1 MTSLPVPPNPQT
13 VSGALFRVNSLGSA
27 SEKLFSR
34 LYRGIRTR
42 NTASAPPP
50 VPTPAPASDE
60 ELRRLQG
67 VLAALDDGIV
77 MQDNE
82 GRVVLINTAA
92 RELLGS
98 IKTFWQSELGMLFA
112 SYRAVAATEAG
123 ISPLSEPTRVQVNNR
138 IIGARLGAVADEDG
152 VRLGTIIVLRDI
164 TKDALS
170 ERLKDRFVTAIT
182 HELRTPMTVIK
193 GISEVLIAQAENGT
207 NSSSKLLQTLSRNVD
222 VLDRMIVELL
232 DISELNDENFTVE
245 RAPINLEELIW
256 NVVRGMRHDVTR
268 AGLDVTVMIRDT
280 GALRIAGDDRRLRW
294 AMGHLLQNATRY
306 TESGGHI
313 VVTAF
318 IGTDRRSSRYGMVQ
332 VADTGVG
339 IGERDLPHIFE
350 RFYRG
355 EARTPSGK
363 LIDPR
368 GLGQGLFIAQKI
380 TEAHGG
386 YVSVSS
392 QPGQGSVFTMALP
405 TL

>member
-1 MTSLPVPPNPQT
+1 MTSLPIPPNPQT

-27 SEKLFSR
+27 SEKLFTR

-42 NTASAPPP
+42 NTAAA
-50 VPTPAPASDE
+50 PTPPDPASDE
-60 ELRRLQG
+60 EVKRLQA

-82 GRVVLINTAA
+82 GRVVLINAAA

-98 IKTFWQSELGMLFA
+98 IKTFWESELGRLFA
-112 SYRAVAATEAG
+112 SYRSVAAAEAG

-170 ERLKDRFVTAIT
+170 ERLKDRFITAVT

-193 GISEVLIAQAENGT
+193 GISEVLIAQSKNGT
-207 NSSSKLLQTLSRNVD
+207 PASPKLLQTLSRNVD
-222 VLDRMIVELL
+222 VLDRMIVDLL
-232 DISELNDENFTVE
+232 DISELSDENFTVE
-245 RAPINLEELIW
+245 KAPVNLEELLW
-256 NVVRGMRHDVTR
+256 NVVRGMRRDIAR
-268 AGLDVTVMIRDT
+268 AGLDISVMIRDT
-280 GALRIAGDDRRLRW
+280 SALRIVGDDMRLRW
-294 AMGHLLQNATRY
+294 AMGHLLQNAVRY
-306 TESGGHI
+306 TEAGGHI

-318 IGTDRRSSRYGMVQ
+318 IGTDRRSARYGMVQ
-332 VADTGVG
+332 VADTGAG
-339 IGERDLPHIFE
+339 IAERDLPHIFE

-368 GLGQGLFIAQKI
+368 GLGQGLFIVRKI
-380 TEAHGG
+380 AEAHGG

-405 TL
+405 AA

>member
-13 VSGALFRVNSLGSA
+13 VGGALFRVNSLGSA

-42 NTASAPPP
+42 NTALAP

-98 IKTFWQSELGMLFA
+98 IKSFWQSELGMLFA

-232 DISELNDENFTVE
+232 DISELNDENFAVE

-280 GALRIAGDDRRLRW
+280 GALRIAGDDGRLRW
-294 AMGHLLQNATRY
+294 AMGHLLQNAARY

-339 IGERDLPHIFE
+339 IGERDLPHVFE

-405 TL
+405 AL

>member
-1 MTSLPVPPNPQT
+1 MTSLPIPPHPQI
-13 VSGALFRVNSLGSA
+13 VSSALFRVNSLGSA

-34 LYRGIRTR
+34 LYRGISSRAR
-42 NTASAPPP
+42 RAPQPHPP
-50 VPTPAPASDE
+50 MPDPASDE
-60 ELRRLQG
+60 ELRRLQA

-82 GRVVLINTAA
+82 GRVVLINAAA
-92 RELLGS
+92 RALLGS
-98 IKTFWQSELGMLFA
+98 IKSFWQSELGTLFA
-112 SYRAVAATEAG
+112 SYRSIAAAEAG
-123 ISPLSEPTRVQVNNR
+123 VSPLSEPTRVQVNNR

-152 VRLGTIIVLRDI
+152 TRLGTLMVLRDI

-193 GISEVLIAQAENGT
+193 GISEVLIAQSENGAP
-207 NSSSKLLQTLSRNVD
+207 SSPKLLQTLSRNVD

-245 RAPINLEELIW
+245 KVPLNLEELIW
-256 NVVRGMRHDVTR
+256 NVIRGMRRDIAR

-280 GALRIAGDDRRLRW
+280 KALHIPGDAGRLRW
-294 AMGHLLQNATRY
+294 AIGHLLQNAARY
-306 TESGGHI
+306 TEPGGHI

-318 IGTDRRSSRYGMVQ
+318 IGTNRHSARYGMVQ

-339 IGERDLPHIFE
+339 IAERDLPHIFE

-368 GLGQGLFIAQKI
+368 GLGQGLFIARKI
-380 TEAHGG
+380 AEAHGG
-386 YVSVSS
+386 YISVSS
-392 QPGQGSVFTMALP
+392 KIGQGSVFTMALP
-405 TL
+405 TI

>member
-1 MTSLPVPPNPQT
+1 
-13 VSGALFRVNSLGSA
+13 
-27 SEKLFSR
+27 
-34 LYRGIRTR
+34 
-42 NTASAPPP
+42 
-50 VPTPAPASDE
+50 
-60 ELRRLQG
+60 
-67 VLAALDDGIV
+67 

-82 GRVVLINTAA
+82 GRVVLINAAA

-98 IKTFWQSELGMLFA
+98 IKTFWESELGRLFA
-112 SYRAVAATEAG
+112 SYRSVAAAEAG

-170 ERLKDRFVTAIT
+170 ERLKDRFITAVT

-193 GISEVLIAQAENGT
+193 GISEVLIAQSKNGT
-207 NSSSKLLQTLSRNVD
+207 PASPKLLQTLSRNVD
-222 VLDRMIVELL
+222 VLDRMIVDLL
-232 DISELNDENFTVE
+232 DISELSDENFTVE
-245 RAPINLEELIW
+245 KAPVNLEELLW
-256 NVVRGMRHDVTR
+256 NVVRGMRRDIAR
-268 AGLDVTVMIRDT
+268 AGLDISVMIRDT
-280 GALRIAGDDRRLRW
+280 SALRIVGDDMRLRW
-294 AMGHLLQNATRY
+294 AMGHLLQNAVRY
-306 TESGGHI
+306 TEAGGHI

-318 IGTDRRSSRYGMVQ
+318 IGTDRRSARYGMVQ
-332 VADTGVG
+332 VADTGAG
-339 IGERDLPHIFE
+339 IAERDLPHIFE

-368 GLGQGLFIAQKI
+368 GLGQGLFIVRKI
-380 TEAHGG
+380 AEAHGG

-405 TL
+405 AA

>member
-1 MTSLPVPPNPQT
+1 MTAFPVPPNPQT
-13 VSGALFRVNSLGSA
+13 VGGTIFRVNSLGSA

-42 NTASAPPP
+42 SASA
-50 VPTPAPASDE
+50 VPASAATPDPASDE
-60 ELRRLQG
+60 ELKRLQA

-82 GRVVLINTAA
+82 GRVVLINRAA

-112 SYRAVAATEAG
+112 SYRSVAAAEAG

-193 GISEVLIAQAENGT
+193 GISEVLIAQSENGT
-207 NSSSKLLQTLSRNVD
+207 PSSPKLLHTLSRNVD

-232 DISELNDENFTVE
+232 DISELNDENFTVKK
-245 RAPINLEELIW
+245 APVNLEELIW
-256 NVVRGMRHDVTR
+256 NVVRGMRHEITR
-268 AGLDVTVMIRDT
+268 AGLDVTVMIRDA
-280 GALRIAGDDRRLRW
+280 GALRIAGDDMRLRW
-294 AMGHLLQNATRY
+294 AMGHLLQNAARY
-306 TESGGHI
+306 TEAGGHI

-318 IGTDRRSSRYGMVQ
+318 IGTDRRSSRYSMVQ

-339 IGERDLPHIFE
+339 IAERDLPHIFE

-392 QPGQGSVFTMALP
+392 QPGQGSVFTM
-405 TL
+405 

>member
-1 MTSLPVPPNPQT
+1 MTTLPIPPNPQT
-13 VSGALFRVNSLGSA
+13 LSGALFRVNSLGAA

-42 NTASAPPP
+42 NTAPA
-50 VPTPAPASDE
+50 PTPDPVSDE
-60 ELRRLQG
+60 ELKRLQA

-82 GRVVLINTAA
+82 GRVVLINAAA

-98 IKTFWQSELGMLFA
+98 IKSFWQSELGMLFA
-112 SYRAVAATEAG
+112 SYRSVAAAEAG

-152 VRLGTIIVLRDI
+152 TRLGTIIVLRDI

-193 GISEVLIAQAENGT
+193 GISEVLIAQSENGT
-207 NSSSKLLQTLSRNVD
+207 PSSPKLLQTLSRNVD

-245 RAPINLEELIW
+245 KAPVNLEELIW
-256 NVVRGMRHDVTR
+256 NVVRGMRHEITR
-268 AGLDVTVMIRDT
+268 AGLDVSVMIRDT
-280 GALRIAGDDRRLRW
+280 AALRIAGDNKRLRW
-294 AMGHLLQNATRY
+294 AMGHLLQNAARY
-306 TESGGHI
+306 TEAGGHI

-318 IGTDRRSSRYGMVQ
+318 IGTDRRSARYGMVQ

-339 IGERDLPHIFE
+339 IAERDLPHIFE

-386 YVSVSS
+386 YISVSS

>member
-1 MTSLPVPPNPQT
+1 MTSLPIPPHPQT
-13 VSGALFRVNSLGSA
+13 VSGAIFRVGSLGAA
-27 SEKLFSR
+27 SEKLFTR

-42 NTASAPPP
+42 NAAAAPAPPDP
-50 VPTPAPASDE
+50 ESDE
-60 ELRRLQG
+60 ELKRLQA

-82 GRVVLINTAA
+82 GRVVLINAAA

-98 IKTFWQSELGMLFA
+98 IKTFWESELGRLFA
-112 SYRAVAATEAG
+112 SYRSVAAAEAG

-138 IIGARLGAVADEDG
+138 IIGARLGAVADENG

-170 ERLKDRFVTAIT
+170 ERLKDRFVTAIS

-193 GISEVLIAQAENGT
+193 GISEVLIAQSESGKPA
-207 NSSSKLLQTLSRNVD
+207 SPKLLQTLSRNID

-245 RAPINLEELIW
+245 KAPLNLEELIW
-256 NVVRGMRHDVTR
+256 NVVRGMRHDIVR
-268 AGLDVTVMIRDT
+268 AGLDVSVMIRDT
-280 GALRIAGDDRRLRW
+280 SALRILGDDMRLRW
-294 AMGHLLQNATRY
+294 ALGHLLQNAVRY
-306 TESGGHI
+306 TEVGGHI

-318 IGTDRRSSRYGMVQ
+318 IGADRRSARYGMVQ

-339 IGERDLPHIFE
+339 IAERDLPHIFE

-355 EARTPSGK
+355 EARTRSGR

-368 GLGQGLFIAQKI
+368 GLGQGLFIVRKI
-380 TEAHGG
+380 AEAHGG

-392 QPGQGSVFTMALP
+392 QLGRGSVFTMALP
-405 TL
+405 TA